1 MRLIRTQ
8 SVWLSRDD
16 ERRVNGVDARQ
27 PDVPPGRPR
36 RNRPPLP
43 KIYVAGRQIAADCPI
58 CLSPANDAATAYL
71 IGANG
76 SFPGFPSHHVSP
88 GRTRSHSPRIAQTVC
103 RVTALTANVLP
114 SQRQSYLDAGMT
126 YFLAKPVEAASLHR
140 LLAAQAT
147 RL

>member
-1 MRLIRTQ
+1 MRLIKTQ
-8 SVWLSRDD
+8 TVWLSRDD

-36 RNRPPLP
+36 RNRPQLP

-88 GRTRSHSPRIAQTVC
+88 GRTRSHSPRIAQTMC
-103 RVTALTANVLP
+103 RVTSRRAMA
-114 SQRQSYLDAGMT
+114 RRAI
-126 YFLAKPVEAASLHR
+126 FFCAAPR
-140 LLAAQAT
+140 RYRT
-147 RL
+147 TMD